1 MTQLTFISLLTQMSG
16 FLFGT
21 DDQQL
26 ISLFST
32 WLIVMTV
39 VVLVCFIVS
48 EITRNY
54 SQVDKLWS
62 LMPIVYCL
70 LTFTAMNQSPRI
82 WVMTFLVILWGFR
95 LTYNFNR
102 KGGYNLVFW
111 RGEEDYRWNYLRQHT
126 ILRNQLKFS
135 IFNFLFISF
144 YQHLLILL
152 FTTPILL
159 AAKYWNEPLNWLDY
173 VAGALMLLFIG
184 IESIADN
191 QQFRFQQMKRGKIKN
206 TGQFGNSLK
215 NGFLHEGIWKYARHP
230 NFAAEQMIWVSFYL
244 FSVAASGQ
252 WLNWTAS
259 GAVLLILLFIGSST
273 LTENI
278 SKSKYPAYADYQE
291 NVARFVPGFRRFAVR
306 R

>member
-102 KGGYNLVFW
+102 KGGYN
-111 RGEEDYRWNYLRQHT
+111 
-126 ILRNQLKFS
+126 
-135 IFNFLFISF
+135 LFISF